1 MAAPPRILALL
12 LAFAGLLASP
22 AQAPAADDQDPRLV
36 RLLGAGWAFLESSAL
51 SKAEESFTQA
61 LALPDGKGKAE
72 VYYALAALWW
82 ERRNG
87 QASYNWLREGLGVR
101 DEQGWLWDPGP
112 DGGWERRIEG
122 RIRYIERNFSSVKL
136 ELPGGKPLPPLAD
149 PPPADPLLASFGA
162 ELARAV
168 NDGYEADARHLY
180 VLLPNGLYWVGDQER
195 VLNSGELE
203 AHRAESWPLAVDRG
217 GSRKRFAQH
226 VSAIERAKQDK
237 EALRERQEAA
247 RVKAQRNP
255 AAGRPGRTRDPA
267 RPPDGPAVA
276 QKPADQRPVAHR
288 LVTAAMTQDIS
299 VDVSQRWVSNS
310 FHASFGVLVPSR
322 RSGLEFDFPDAGFL
336 FRIDDDG
343 ELKIRGAERL
353 TERLEADWI
362 VGEAGQPNFIE
373 LWFDG
378 SKLKIAVN
386 GVDFRPVVVRRGKD
400 EEPVGEWKIRLS
412 DPESE
417 IQHLWIERLVHKVSR
432 TR

>member
-1 MAAPPRILALL
+1 MRSPPRILALL

-22 AQAPAADDQDPRLV
+22 AQAPAADDDDPRLV

-136 ELPGGKPLPPLAD
+136 ELPGGKPLAPLAD
-149 PPPADPLLASFGA
+149 PPPADPLLASFCSK
-162 ELARAV
+162 LARAV
-168 NDGYEADARHLY
+168 NEGYEADARHLY
-180 VLLPNGLYWVGDQER
+180 VLLPNGLYWVGDQEQ

-203 AHRAESWPLAVDRG
+203 AHRAETWTLATDRG
-217 GSRKRFAQH
+217 GSRKRHEQR
-226 VSAIERAKQDK
+226 VVAIAKARSDK
-237 EALRERQEAA
+237 EGLRERQEAA
-247 RVKAQRNP
+247 RLKAQRRE
-255 AAGRPGRTRDPA
+255 ATAKPGRTAA
-267 RPPDGPAVA
+267 RPAEPA
-276 QKPADQRPVAHR
+276 KPKDPGEQRPVAHR

-299 VDVSQRWVSNS
+299 SDVSERWHANS
-310 FHASFGVLVPSR
+310 FHASFGVIVPSR
-322 RSGLEFDFPDAGFL
+322 RSELEFDFPDSGFL

-353 TERLEADWI
+353 TERLEADWVI
-362 VGEAGQPNFIE
+362 GESGQPNFVE

-386 GVDFRPVVVRRGKD
+386 GVDFRPVVVRRGKPG
-400 EEPVGEWKIRLS
+400 EPLGAWKIRLS

-432 TR
+432 GR